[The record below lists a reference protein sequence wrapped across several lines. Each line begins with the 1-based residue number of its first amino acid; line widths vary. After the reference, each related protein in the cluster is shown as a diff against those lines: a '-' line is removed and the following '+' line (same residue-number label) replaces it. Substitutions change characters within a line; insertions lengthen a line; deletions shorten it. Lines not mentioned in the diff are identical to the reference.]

1 MAQTSWVDEHLEIE
15 RVEAPMS
22 KELVEEFY
30 GLWRQFFPPDD
41 EDFRD
46 SYFGTEIE
54 HNRDLMY
61 IGRVDGRLA
70 GTVHLVIGKSDP
82 ALGGVGGVATDP
94 EFRRKGIATR
104 LCELAR
110 DDFQAWGGEALF
122 LGAGPV
128 SAQVYRRCG
137 WRILAGTNA
146 MAWIAGGPSPEA
158 YLEAYFGEKRPFTI
172 AGGSAGE
179 RYPMVPL
186 ILTPHD
192 WQVMDANVNILST
205 RYAIQSSC
213 GGLYPRYER
222 LPADARGAWFA
233 ARTDQARVVGLATAR
248 LEGPEECLVDG
259 FVHLNYG
266 EAWEPLVEKTI
277 AWARARGAG
286 ECRARVSVEDEE
298 KMAMFEPL
306 GFRRGGAGEEF
317 QLRESSVK
325 SVFLEKRL

>member
-1 MAQTSWVDEHLEIE
+1 MAQASWVDEHLEIE

-30 GLWRQFFPPDD
+30 ALWRQCFPPDD

-46 SYFGTEIE
+46 SYLGTELE

-61 IGRVDGRLA
+61 IGRVEGKPV
-70 GTVHLVIGKSDP
+70 GTVHLGIGKSDP
-82 ALGGVGGVATDP
+82 SLGGVGGVATDP

-122 LGAGPV
+122 LGAGPE
-128 SAQVYRRCG
+128 SARVYRRCG
-137 WRILAGTNA
+137 WRVLAGTNV
-146 MAWIAGGPSPEA
+146 MAWIADGRSPEA
-158 YLEAYFGEKRPFTI
+158 YLEAHFEEKRPFTI
-172 AGGSAGE
+172 AGGTAAE

-186 ILTPHD
+186 IVTPHN
-192 WQVMDANVNILST
+192 WQVMDANVSIFST

-213 GGLYPRYER
+213 GGLYQRYEG
-222 LPADARGAWFA
+222 LLAGAKGEWFA

-248 LEGPEECLVDG
+248 LDESEGCLIDG
-259 FVHLNYG
+259 FVHGNFG
-266 EAWEPLVEKTI
+266 EAWEPLMEKTI
-277 AWARARGAG
+277 EWAKARGAG
-286 ECRARVSVEDEE
+286 RCRVRVSVEDEE
-298 KMAMFEPL
+298 KMAMFEGL
-306 GFRRGGAGEEF
+306 RFRRGAGGGEF

-325 SVFLEKRL
+325 SVFLERGL